1 MRVGVLDNNFY
12 NLKFCFG
19 YQGMNF
25 IGTEVRMNIFLIR
38 HGRQSSQLCNV
49 DVDLAV
55 EGREQAK
62 LLGKRLSEYGIDC
75 LYSSDLLRARET
87 AEIAKIYL
95 GNVDY
100 RIRTE
105 LREIDFGRMTG
116 NSDEYNNMA
125 FADFKK
131 KRMELSEDLP
141 FPGGECGQDVVDRVR
156 DVLEEMIHSGKQRI
170 AVVTHGGV
178 IRSIVTDILG
188 MPQSKKL
195 QFAVSLENTSITQ
208 LRFDRD
214 YQRFYLERFN
224 DFAHLEVNN
233 NLLRRNW

>member
-1 MRVGVLDNNFY
+1 M
-12 NLKFCFG
+12 
-19 YQGMNF
+19 
-25 IGTEVRMNIFLIR
+25 EVTMNIFLIR

-49 DVDLAV
+49 DVNLAV

-87 AEIAKIYL
+87 AEIAKLYL

-100 RIRTE
+100 RIRPE

-131 KRMELSEDLP
+131 KRMELSEDLA
-141 FPGGECGQDVVDRVR
+141 FPGGECGQDVVNRVR

-195 QFAVSLENTSITQ
+195 LFAVSLENTSITQ

-214 YQRFYLERFN
+214 YQRFYLESFN
-224 DFAHLEVNN
+224 DFAHLEANN
-233 NLLRRNW
+233 NLLRRSW